1 MVGPIG
7 IGYGAFVGSLGGT
20 IVGRAFNKYR
30 KSIWKCY
37 EMLFMLIYLVFI
49 VFILIILFINFNLY
63 ISKFNVH
70 IQN

>member
-30 KSIWKCY
+30 KSI
-37 EMLFMLIYLVFI
+37 
-49 VFILIILFINFNLY
+49 
-63 ISKFNVH
+63 
-70 IQN
+70 